1 MYTMYTNVCIICIC
15 IGQPFQHNNFYNLCM
30 YIGKTENMGR
40 SYMINQK
47 VKALELIME
56 QNRNGNGY
64 MIW

>member
-1 MYTMYTNVCIICIC
+1 
-15 IGQPFQHNNFYNLCM
+15 M
-30 YIGKTENMGR
+30 YIGKSENMGR

-56 QNRNGNGY
+56 QNRNGNGF